1 MFPAGNLPRPLL
13 LKAPEITWI
22 IGLYL
27 FTAAVLNQLL
37 EFLLPLY
44 GLKLV
49 FMFSLTSDLT
59 FGSLNL
65 ISLAD
70 SSLQTLEMVIVTL
83 K

>member
-1 MFPAGNLPRPLL
+1 MFPTGNLPRPLL
-13 LKAPEITWI
+13 LRAPEITRI

-27 FTAAVLNQLL
+27 FNAAVFNQRL

-49 FMFSLTSDLT
+49 SMFSLTSHLT

-70 SSLQTLEMVIVTL
+70 CSLRTLEMVVTW
-83 K
+83 